1 MTALHSC
8 VQHIARK
15 RKFGVATPEIEA
27 RVPQF
32 RHEQARSCVT
42 VPRQI
47 ARQMLNETALQLA
60 APGKGI
66 LASDEST
73 GTIGKRLE
81 RAGLQNDE
89 VLWHATQLGT
99 RHRGSQVGQS
109 DFLCSCHR
117 PRGETTASFS
127 IRPQTLVPPFQASSC
142 SRKRCTR
149 ARRAGSPLWS
159 VYRTKASC
167 LASRLGKRSDEPCIQ

>member
-1 MTALHSC
+1 MAYDCPLSC

-15 RKFGVATPEIEA
+15 WKFGVATPEIEA

-32 RHEQARSCVT
+32 LQEQARSCVT

-89 VLWHATQLGT
+89 VLWQPPNSAPGT
-99 RHRGSQVGQS
+99 EA
-109 DFLCSCHR
+109 
-117 PRGETTASFS
+117 P
-127 IRPQTLVPPFQASSC
+127 
-142 SRKRCTR
+142 K
-149 ARRAGSPLWS
+149 
-159 VYRTKASC
+159 
-167 LASRLGKRSDEPCIQ
+167 LASLTSCAPVTDHEARLPRAFLYGSRHWYLHFRRHPVQGNAVPERVEREALCGVSTGPRHPAWHQG